1 MNEKSWNMRR
11 WFTTKEFQLRGQLLI
26 TMQLKLRCSTFPKKL
41 KKQSLSMSLLKEL
54 GKESSISQ
62 LKHKLSTILKGK
74 NMLPDKVGNTFK
86 LDTSTKTKPIIKLQL
101 SLLNSTSLA
110 L

>member
-1 MNEKSWNMRR
+1 MKR
-11 WFTTKEFQLRGQLLI
+11 WFTTKGFQLKGRLLI

-41 KKQSLSMSLLKEL
+41 KKQSLNTSLLKRH
-54 GKESSISQ
+54 GKGSSISQ
-62 LKHKLSTILKGK
+62 LKLKLCTILKGK